1 MVLGLDRKGLIPLV
15 NNTTK
20 SSCVELEEETF
31 AKNRVQ
37 PNRLPRILL
46 VEDEKPIRDIVVLM
60 LLCAGFDCREAAS
73 GQAAIDLL
81 ASGVRINLV
90 LSNLLLPEVDG
101 FTLLL
106 HVKKH
111 YPCIPFVF
119 VTAVNDGSVKEAAMR
134 NGAEDFLLKPF
145 QREEL
150 LAVVRRVLG

>member
-1 MVLGLDRKGLIPLV
+1 MVS
-15 NNTTK
+15 TK
-20 SSCVELEEETF
+20 IAACAKPGEETF
-31 AKNRVQ
+31 AKQRVH
-37 PNRLPRILL
+37 PNHRPRILL
-46 VEDEKPIRDIVVLM
+46 VEDEQIIRDVLVPI
-60 LLCAGFDCREAAS
+60 LFSGGYDCREAAD
-73 GQAAIDLL
+73 GRAAIDLL
-81 ASGVRINLV
+81 RSGIRINLV
-90 LSNLLLPEVDG
+90 LSNILLPEVDG
-101 FTLLL
+101 YTLLL